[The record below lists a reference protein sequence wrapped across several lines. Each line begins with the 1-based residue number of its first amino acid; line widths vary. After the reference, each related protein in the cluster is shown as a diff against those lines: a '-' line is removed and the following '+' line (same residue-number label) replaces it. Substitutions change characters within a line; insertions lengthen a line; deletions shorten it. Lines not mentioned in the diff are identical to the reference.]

1 MSFELIDTNEQKAD
15 IKVVGVGGCG
25 NNAIE
30 YMIVNKVTGVDFICV
45 NTDAQDLKNNPVN
58 ENRKCNIGHNITR
71 GLGAGADPEIGRQ
84 AAIEDRDKLK
94 ESIENCDMLF
104 ITAGMGGGTGT
115 GASPVIA
122 ELAKEL
128 GILTVAV
135 VTKPWEYEKKKRM
148 LNAEK
153 GIDELRSKVDSLII
167 IPNDKLC
174 IDDDMPLSEA
184 KNQSNAVLERA
195 VGGIAELI
203 TKPGEINLDFADVKS
218 VMSNA
223 GSTMMGSGV
232 GEGIDRAE
240 DAIQE
245 AIASPLLED
254 VDVRDAKGLLINIT
268 SNGSLTNGEFKAIGD
283 HIGSLV
289 DEEEADVIVGT
300 TIDELL
306 EDKIKVTVVATG
318 MKNSYSENNAKKEV
332 DIILDP
338 ISNKINSEEEIMNQ
352 SQELEKEEVLTKEPV
367 FESFEQEQQ
376 LFNASKQEIY
386 EIKNN
391 TEEKIE
397 NQIKK
402 ENNIKHKKDSNGE
415 LDLDF
420 LDIPAFLRKQ
430 AD

>member
-1 MSFELIDTNEQKAD
+1 MSFELRDNREQKAD

-30 YMIVNKVTGVDFICV
+30 YMIKNKVSGVDFICV

-58 ENRKCNIGHNITR
+58 ENCKCNIGQNITR

-94 ESIENCDMLF
+94 EVIENCDMLF

-148 LNAEK
+148 DNAEM
-153 GIDELRSKVDSLII
+153 GIKELRSKVDSLII

-174 IDDDMPLSEA
+174 TDDDMPLSDA

-203 TKPGEINLDFADVKS
+203 TKPGEINLDFADVKK

-223 GSTMMGSGV
+223 GSTMMGSGI
-232 GEGIDRAE
+232 GEGVDRAE
-240 DAIQE
+240 DAIRQ

-254 VDVRDAKGLLINIT
+254 VDVKNARGLLINIT
-268 SNGSLTNGEFKAIGD
+268 SNGSLTNGEFKIIGD

-289 DEEEADVIVGT
+289 DEDEADVIVGT
-300 TIDELL
+300 TIDSEL

-318 MKNSYSENNAKKEV
+318 MSNSYKENEKPEQVVDIVIQNNATESEIEIKEIEQTLITSPVIKDEYDISVADEGLLNFSKEDEYGKEKNKIEVENN
-332 DIILDP
+332 
-338 ISNKINSEEEIMNQ
+338 
-352 SQELEKEEVLTKEPV
+352 
-367 FESFEQEQQ
+367 
-376 LFNASKQEIY
+376 
-386 EIKNN
+386 
-391 TEEKIE
+391 KIE
-397 NQIKK
+397 
-402 ENNIKHKKDSNGE
+402 HKKNSNGE

>member
-153 GIDELRSKVDSLII
+153 GIEELRSKVDSLII

-174 IDDDMPLSEA
+174 LDDDMPLSEA

-318 MKNSYSENNAKKEV
+318 MKNSYSENNAKQEV

-338 ISNKINSEEEIMNQ
+338 ISNKINSEEKVMNQ
-352 SQELEKEEVLTKEPV
+352 SPELEKEEVLITEPV

-386 EIKNN
+386 EIKHN

-397 NQIKK
+397 NQIKS
-402 ENNIKHKKDSNGE
+402 ESNIKYKKDSNGE